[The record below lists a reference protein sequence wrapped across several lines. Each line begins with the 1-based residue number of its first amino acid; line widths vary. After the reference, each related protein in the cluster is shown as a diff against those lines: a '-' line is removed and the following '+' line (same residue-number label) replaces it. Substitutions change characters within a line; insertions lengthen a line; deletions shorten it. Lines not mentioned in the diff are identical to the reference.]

1 MSDPIRSI
9 SQNNYL
15 LSNGGGGHEYSGAN
29 GVYVDNVNEVIG
41 LDTSASNAIE
51 TVIENSGAWGGAG
64 LPISAGPGINVAL
77 DNGTLMIGNDETVL
91 FSSDSAVTSFSTSEP
106 IENFEYLKIIVE
118 VANGIKAISN
128 VVVSNIFS
136 SYLSIAYLGPQ
147 SISNS
152 TDFFMWRINYS
163 RSGNTY
169 TINNG
174 YFCGWNQNS
183 ITAGAANTTNRGLV
197 YKVVGINRISGGN

>member
-1 MSDPIRSI
+1 MSEQIQSI
-9 SQNNYL
+9 
-15 LSNGGGGHEYSGAN
+15 AN
-29 GVYVDNVNEVIG
+29 GTY
-41 LDTSASNAIE
+41 
-51 TVIENSGAWGGAG
+51 
-64 LPISAGPGINVAL
+64 
-77 DNGTLMIGNDETVL
+77 MIGETSDLNFEAGQGISITQPSEGTVRIASDETVL
-91 FSSDSAVTSFSTSEP
+91 FTSDSAVTSFSTSEP

-147 SISNS
+147 STGNS

-174 YFCGWNQNS
+174 YYCGWNQNS
-183 ITAGAANTTNRGLV
+183 ITSGAANTTTRGLV
-197 YKVVGINRISGGN
+197 YKVVGINRKENA